1 MKPLTLFH
9 THSCLVP
16 FPRGAVADPAS
27 AVRRA
32 LDGAVCFPC
41 AKEHGLLSEDE
52 RYGDAVAAVHR
63 TDPGGGGA
71 ASMMASLWRNVLC
84 SRCGFV
90 LAQCDLDERL
100 RRSLLPEGWSP
111 ERTTD
116 RILRIDDRD
125 AYRAVGRMVR
135 RTLAGE
141 IDAETYERA
150 ARLATD
156 GGLPGVEGRRDVWAE
171 AALDDRLRA
180 VAWAQGLEEVHL
192 PHLVAVQ
199 AASGSD
205 LAQQLTAVARHADET
220 GAFTDY
226 RKASAN
232 GSYLAANGWHILLRA
247 SMPEG
252 IAPESVRPVAW
263 RTNAWLVGDRMAKQ
277 AGSRPAP

>member
-32 LDGAVCFPC
+32 FDSAVCFPC

-52 RYGDAVAAVHR
+52 RYGDAMAAVHR
-63 TDPGGGGA
+63 TDQGGGGA

-111 ERTTD
+111 ERAAD

-156 GGLPGVEGRRDVWAE
+156 VGLPGVEGLGDVWAE
-171 AALDDRLRA
+171 AAIDDRLRA
-180 VAWAQGLEEVHL
+180 VAWTQGLEEVHL
-192 PHLVAVQ
+192 PHLVAVW
-199 AASGSD
+199 AASGSA
-205 LAQQLTAVARHADET
+205 LAQQLKAIGCRTDET
-220 GAFTDY
+220 GEFPDY

-232 GSYLAANGWHILLRA
+232 GPYLDANGWHILHRA
-247 SMPEG
+247 SMPDG
-252 IAPESVRPVAW
+252 IAPDSVRAVAW
-263 RTNAWLVGDRMAKQ
+263 RSNSWLVGDRR
-277 AGSRPAP
+277 G